1 MKTHLHSLGVVE
13 RGSIHASLPLPL
25 MLLPWRV
32 CLADVGW
39 PCDGSGDVCDDA
51 HMLKNLA
58 WQSLVELPHSPT
70 GLTVELE

>member
-1 MKTHLHSLGVVE
+1 VKTHLHSLGLVE

-51 HMLKNLA
+51 HM
-58 WQSLVELPHSPT
+58 
-70 GLTVELE
+70 